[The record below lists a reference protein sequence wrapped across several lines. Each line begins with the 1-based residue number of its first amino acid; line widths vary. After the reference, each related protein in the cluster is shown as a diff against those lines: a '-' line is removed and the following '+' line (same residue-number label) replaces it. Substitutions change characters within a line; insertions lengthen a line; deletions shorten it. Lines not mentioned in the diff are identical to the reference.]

1 MAILR
6 YSQGKF
12 VLVVVCFLS
21 LLITSKRLT
30 EWSLRSS
37 SLGVPSIRRPYST
50 SHGNSSSFD
59 GDAAES
65 IDLALPP
72 ARIHGLSCDSFP
84 DASNILVVVK
94 TGASE
99 SYAKIPTQLVT
110 VLNCVPDF
118 LIFSDMEQDIAG
130 YHVYDS
136 LDTVLPQV
144 KLQNPDFDLYNRQKK
159 CVVDQ
164 QSCSVDIS
172 DSEKPEGWM
181 LDRYKNVHILEK
193 TYKLRPNH
201 DWYLFI
207 DADTYVLWNNLV
219 EWLSRLEDPSTK
231 KHYIGS
237 VSLIDD
243 FSFAHGGS
251 GYILSQATMQ
261 GFAANNSGIANHYDQ
276 TARELCCG
284 DYVLALALNDT
295 IGIGV
300 EQAWP
305 TINGE
310 KPYTIPYGSREWCH
324 PIVTMH
330 HMDPEEISSFWKF
343 EKRFYKSHESPR
355 PVIRFKDIYEEF
367 VKPKLLPERYDWD
380 NLSEDVLYLDPN
392 HPERYTQK
400 QKDKDRTK
408 KLMKQYHIPAVER
421 DAYKSFKHCSLL
433 CSSVRSCLQFSYHN
447 GACAYNKSF
456 RFGKPAKK
464 TDKMEERWM
473 SGWEYKRIYDWTDE
487 HRSCKE
493 PIWPNIR

>member
-6 YSQGKF
+6 HIHGKF
-12 VLVVVCFLS
+12 ALVVICLLV

-37 SLGVPSIRRPYST
+37 SLGIPFIRRPYIS
-50 SHGNSSSFD
+50 SHGNFSNSDDS
-59 GDAAES
+59 AES
-65 IDLALPP
+65 GDLTASP
-72 ARIHGLSCDSFP
+72 ARLRGPSCDSFP
-84 DASNILVVVK
+84 DISNILVVVK

-99 SYAKIPTQLVT
+99 SYTKIPTQLVT
-110 VLNCVPDF
+110 ALSCVPDF
-118 LIFSDMEQDIAG
+118 LIFSDMKQDIAG

-136 LDTVLPQV
+136 LDTVLPGV
-144 KLQNPDFDLYNRQKK
+144 HIQNPDFGLYDRQKY
-159 CVVDQ
+159 CIVDQ
-164 QSCSVDIS
+164 QSCSIGS
-172 DSEKPEGWM
+172 KASNRLEGWT
-181 LDRYKNVHILEK
+181 LDKYKNVHIVEK
-193 TYKLRPNH
+193 TYKLRPEY

-219 EWLSRLEDPSTK
+219 QWLSKLEDPASK

-237 VSLIDD
+237 MSLLND
-243 FSFAHGGS
+243 FRFAHGGS
-251 GYILSQATMQ
+251 GYILSQSTMQ
-261 GFAANNSGIANHYDQ
+261 EFAGNHSGIANHYDKRAQ
-276 TARELCCG
+276 ESCCG
-284 DYVLALALNDT
+284 DYVLALALNET

-300 EQAWP
+300 EHAWP

-310 KPYTIPYGSREWCH
+310 KPYTIPYGPREWCH

-343 EKRFYKSHESPR
+343 EKRFYESQGLPR

-392 HPERYTQK
+392 HPERYTQQ
-400 QKDKDRTK
+400 QKDKDHTK
-408 KLMKQYHIPAVER
+408 KLLKQFRVPAVER

-433 CSSVRSCLQFSYHN
+433 CASIRNCFQFSYHN

-456 RFGKPAKK
+456 RLGRPAKK
-464 TDKMEERWM
+464 TNKKEERWI
-473 SGWEYKRIYDWTDE
+473 SGWEYRRIYEWADE
-487 HRSCKE
+487 HRNCKE
-493 PIWPNIR
+493 PVWPNIR